1 RAMASDRVAAA
12 VRVLVIAG
20 AGASASSSIG
30 SGLYATATVALLVAA
45 WTGVNAVVAAQTA
58 PLPLPPP
65 PPVPDAEER
74 QRLIAYLDLSP
85 APLVAYRAGALYAVN
100 RAARRLFAS
109 DDRIP
114 APPPALVEAITRT
127 MPGRTATVTI
137 DDEPFALAVGTLTL
151 AGEVAHV
158 GALIDI
164 GAELKAAEA
173 AALRELVRI
182 LSHEIVNA
190 LTPIASLA
198 ETAAAML
205 GDAQPDHDAVREAV
219 TTVARRA
226 AGLQRFGDAYRS
238 LARLPAPERC
248 RLATADLLDDL
259 TRLFA
264 ARWPT
269 LPLHVVASHG
279 PVHLL
284 ADADQLS
291 AALWAILQNAV
302 EAADDPAALRVTL
315 SVETRP
321 DTVTIAIAN
330 TGPSIPPAQADAIF
344 HPFMT
349 TKPTGSGVG
358 LALARQI
365 LRGHGGEVTL
375 AHSTPEETC
384 FVATLPR
391 LGSVNMP
398 NRR

>member
-1 RAMASDRVAAA
+1 MASNRVAAA
-12 VRVLVIAG
+12 VRALVIGG
-20 AGASASSSIG
+20 AGAAAASSIG
-30 SGLYATATVALLVAA
+30 SGLYATAVVALLVAG
-45 WTGVNAVVAAQTA
+45 WTGVTVVIAAQTT
-58 PLPLPPP
+58 PLPPPPP
-65 PPVPDAEER
+65 PPVPDAAER
-74 QRLIAYLDLSP
+74 QRLVAYLDLSP
-85 APLVAYRAGALYAVN
+85 APLVAYRAGVLHAVN

-109 DDRIP
+109 DDTIP

-127 MPGRTATVTI
+127 MPGRTARVTI
-137 DDEPFALAVGTLTL
+137 DDRPFALAVGMLTL
-151 AGEVAHV
+151 AGDVAQV

-164 GAELKAAEA
+164 DAELKAAEA
-173 AALRELVRI
+173 AALRELVQI

-198 ETAAAML
+198 ETAVAML

-238 LARLPAPERC
+238 LARLPAPERR
-248 RLATADLLDDL
+248 RLATADLIADL

-269 LPLHVVASHG
+269 LPLHVVG
-279 PVHLL
+279 PHAPVQLL

-302 EAADDPAALRVTL
+302 EAADDRAALRVTL
-315 SVETRP
+315 TLEIGP
-321 DTVTIAIAN
+321 DAIVIAIAN
-330 TGPSIPPAQADAIF
+330 TGPPIPPAQADAIF

-349 TKPTGSGVG
+349 TKPAGSGVG

-365 LRGHGGEVTL
+365 LRGHGGDVIL
-375 AHSTPEETC
+375 AHSTSAETR

-391 LGSVNMP
+391 IGSDG
-398 NRR
+398 